1 MNALQDIV
9 LERQGPELVEPCPVC
24 EHCSICGSAPCTTP
38 GFCRMC
44 REVDRKAAERRCR
57 PVNNRRPTPK
67 TVIEAIMRCVRSRG
81 LGALKEPGES
91 QLAPHMRRERARRDQ
106 RTHRQA
112 IPTGNFEM
120 SPARNYT
127 SEALG
132 DYHGAGIPD
141 DDAPPVN
148 GPEDYGFANG
158 RPTVIPTATHRQR
171 TTTQAPPGIIPIS
184 LYWMIAEVNC
194 RCSRSM
200 FFHLHVRDGRQTR
213 LTAPAPPFLIMF
225 SSRFSA
231 SVQVWLERRGVYG
244 HQRRGRNRLR
254 RGPPLSA
261 IAAPA
266 KRPASRSASVRWR
279 GSRPIASIVSAN
291 YAARTRARSKA
302 PRPPRSKWQKKVEEA
317 VEAGQ
322 KAPDMPAEAEV
333 PDPFEAPRLF
343 VSSATIEKLT
353 KLLLARPQGMLH
365 IGDELA
371 GLFLNMSRYSGGSD
385 REFWLEAWNGNSY
398 RVERVNRP
406 PVDVEHLLVG
416 ITGGFSCTSCPARL
430 TVMPTDYP
438 RVSSSRANRCTR
450 SAAHRHR
457 CRDRAGIRTRS
468 PS

>member
-1 MNALQDIV
+1 
-9 LERQGPELVEPCPVC
+9 
-24 EHCSICGSAPCTTP
+24 
-38 GFCRMC
+38 
-44 REVDRKAAERRCR
+44 
-57 PVNNRRPTPK
+57 
-67 TVIEAIMRCVRSRG
+67 
-81 LGALKEPGES
+81 
-91 QLAPHMRRERARRDQ
+91 
-106 RTHRQA
+106 
-112 IPTGNFEM
+112 M

-158 RPTVIPTATHRQR
+158 RPNGHTDSDTSTKDDDAGASWDYPDQ
-171 TTTQAPPGIIPIS
+171 S
-184 LYWMIAEVNC
+184 L
-194 RCSRSM
+194 
-200 FFHLHVRDGRQTR
+200 LDD
-213 LTAPAPPFLIMF
+213 
-225 SSRFSA
+225 
-231 SVQVWLERRGVYG
+231 RRGELPLFPLDVFSPTCQG
-244 HQRRGRNRLR
+244 WATNAAHGAGTTVDHVLVPLLSISSSLVGTARRLR
-254 RGPPLSA
+254 ASTSWSQPFTSWTAIVGYSGAGKTPGLEVSQRALARIEANRKHRIGELRRAHESKVESA
-261 IAAPA
+261 KTA
-266 KRPASRSASVRWR
+266 K
-279 GSRPIASIVSAN
+279 
-291 YAARTRARSKA
+291 KQ
-302 PRPPRSKWQKKVEEA
+302 WQKKVEEA

-416 ITGGFSCTSCPARL
+416 ITGGFQPDKLSRSFDGDADGLSARFL
-430 TVMPTDYP
+430 FAWPTDAPYRP
-438 RVSSSRANRCTR
+438 LTDTVAEIEPEFENALTKLIDLAEFEEGKLVIRYVTLARDAVATFEEFRQLV
-450 SAAHRHR
+450 HRKK
-457 CRDRAGIRTRS
+457 DGLTAVNESGG
-468 PS
+468 